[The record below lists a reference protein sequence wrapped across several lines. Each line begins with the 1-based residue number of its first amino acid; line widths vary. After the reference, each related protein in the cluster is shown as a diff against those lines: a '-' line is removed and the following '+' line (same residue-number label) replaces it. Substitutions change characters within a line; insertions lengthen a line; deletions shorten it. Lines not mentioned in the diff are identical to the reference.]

1 MPISTKDK
9 ANRWTTIAADEIRRT
24 QTRWGVVSLT
34 EFSRL
39 LGINI
44 RTLSKLYSEQRN
56 TIKFESVLYM
66 FSNLM
71 TSVRLMQN
79 TPEDASQEM
88 LLLNAALAHV
98 TRVAFPPKQELVE
111 RALHEMENQRG
122 CGLPIK

>member
-79 TPEDASQEM
+79 TPEDANQEM